1 MDILAR
7 GYCGRLEKKRQ
18 DRALSYRLILFG
30 VQCGLTTIATLAI
43 LRETYGPVILQKLH
57 AGNRGGRKTGSLWV
71 AFTRPLRMLT
81 RSPIVILSTFYI
93 STAYVYLYFLLTIFP
108 TFFGE
113 RYGFSEGQIGLTY
126 LGPGIGLLAGQFI
139 VGQFLD
145 RHFEKQRD
153 NIIPEDRLKSLLP
166 GNLLIAAGLFWYG
179 WAAQAHTHWA
189 LPLAGT
195 AVICLGVFCVGIS
208 TQSYLT
214 DSFELFAASAIA
226 ANTIVR
232 SVLGAVLPLC
242 APALY
247 ERLGYGWGNSLL
259 GFIVLVF
266 VPVTVLFIRF
276 GEKMRLDAR
285 FRIV

>member
-1 MDILAR
+1 
-7 GYCGRLEKKRQ
+7 
-18 DRALSYRLILFG
+18 
-30 VQCGLTTIATLAI
+30 
-43 LRETYGPVILQKLH
+43 
-57 AGNRGGRKTGSLWV
+57 
-71 AFTRPLRMLT
+71 MLT

-93 STAYVYLYFLLTIFP
+93 STAYVYLYFLLATFP

-126 LGPGIGLLAGQFI
+126 LGPGIGLIAGQLIF
-139 VGQFLD
+139 GHLLD
-145 RHFEKQRD
+145 RHFEKQR
-153 NIIPEDRLKSLLP
+153 NIPEDRLKILLP
-166 GNLLIAAGLFWYG
+166 GNLLMAAGLFWYG
-179 WAAQAHTHWA
+179 WTAQAHTHWA

-214 DSFELFAASAIA
+214 DAFELFAASALA

-232 SVLGAVLPLC
+232 SLLGAVLPLC

-247 ERLGYGWGNSLL
+247 GRLGYGWGNSLL
-259 GFIVLVF
+259 GFIVLAF
-266 VPVTVLFIRF
+266 VPATALFIRF

-285 FRIV
+285 FHIY